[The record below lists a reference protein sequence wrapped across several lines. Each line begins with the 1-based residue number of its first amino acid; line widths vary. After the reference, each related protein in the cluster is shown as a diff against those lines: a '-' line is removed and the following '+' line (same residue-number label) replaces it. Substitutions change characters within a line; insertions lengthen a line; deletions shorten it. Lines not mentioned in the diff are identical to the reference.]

1 MKAKVLKI
9 VALIVVVMGV
19 FSAKAQD
26 TLHLNFH
33 HTQVTVH
40 DSIQKKVEAWAKS
53 LNGQHVNISVYGYY
67 HRAEFKKFAQQRCD
81 EMFLVLNR
89 KARSLITIDFIGPK
103 KGEDYQRTRVDIIYT
118 NSDANVKAAAAAAAE
133 KAEQEKM
140 KAEEKA
146 KQVAEKEKKELEEK
160 EKKKVAESEK
170 KSEEGKKKSEEG
182 KKKAEENKE
191 HAKEH
196 KEKAEEHAKEELKK
210 KEEVVE
216 ETKSSTTESTDDS
229 HLTEKEKKMKAALE
243 KKAKKKD

>member
-9 VALIVVVMGV
+9 VALIVASMGG

-118 NSDANVKAAAAAAAE
+118 NSDANVKAAAAAE

-191 HAKEH
+191 HAKE
-196 KEKAEEHAKEELKK
+196 ELKK

>member
-9 VALIVVVMGV
+9 VALIVASMGG

-118 NSDANVKAAAAAAAE
+118 NSDANVKAAAAAE